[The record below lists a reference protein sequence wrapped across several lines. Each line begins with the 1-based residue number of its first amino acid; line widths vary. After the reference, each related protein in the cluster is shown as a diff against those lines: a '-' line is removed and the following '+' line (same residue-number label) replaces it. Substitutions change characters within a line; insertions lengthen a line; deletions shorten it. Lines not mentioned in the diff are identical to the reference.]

1 MKEILHKNLNY
12 VVFFILLIFL
22 IFLKILNPSFIKS
35 ISFLS
40 FDLYQKVFAEKK
52 NSDVVIIDID
62 EKSLGK
68 FGQFPWNRI
77 VFAEILDKLNQS
89 NPKAIGFDIFFTEKD
104 KQSPDAIIKS
114 YGLVPSD
121 IAELQNLKSPDDIF
135 SEKLKESKSIIAVL
149 GSNVPSHSNYDRKA
163 KARFLSKGGE
173 PKQFTYSYPYSIG
186 SLEVLEKNV
195 KGLGSISF
203 LDQLDGIIRSLPLIV
218 QFNKK
223 MYPTMG
229 LEMVRVGSKQK
240 NIYVELNEVGIQR
253 ISARPHKIDSDPNG
267 IIWIKYKKSDKNQ
280 YISAGDVYDG
290 KFQTDFFKDKY
301 VLIGASAQGLFDLV
315 KNPLGVTIPGV
326 EVHANVIENI
336 LDQSYLVRNPNT
348 YIFELLFSIIVAL
361 ITFILSQKVRPKL
374 SLSIF
379 FGNILA
385 IIIIGFYIYKF
396 RSELVDM
403 SYPIF
408 IVTAT
413 FLTGLYFRFIEE
425 NKIALDNLQKE
436 AKLLKERELA
446 AGVQKS
452 LFPDISKFENFIFA
466 RNVPARDVSGDYFD
480 VVRSTPEEY
489 FFTLADVSGKGVKA
503 GMYMAKASSIFRTL
517 TNLKFPLEKVVFG
530 VNNELVEAKFKGM
543 FVTAVFGKLN
553 IKTGELVFI
562 NAGHESILTFDQNK
576 NYEYIKSEMPPIG
589 IIKYFTESMVK
600 SSTMNLKDK
609 TLVVYTD
616 GVTEGY
622 LKNGEELGAEGVQKI
637 IDGMSEVTPKNI
649 VESIEKELNW
659 GAEKLRDDITCM
671 AININNTE
679 LIKKK

>member
-1 MKEILHKNLNY
+1 MKAFVKKNLNY
-12 VVFFILLIFL
+12 LIFLLLLTLL
-22 IFLKILNPSFIKS
+22 IFLKILNPAFIKS
-35 ISFLS
+35 VSYLS
-40 FDLYQKVFAEKK
+40 FDLYQKIFAQEKD
-52 NSDVVIIDID
+52 SEVVIIDID
-62 EKSLGK
+62 EQSLGK
-68 FGQFPWNRI
+68 FGQFPWNRT
-77 VFAEILDKLNQS
+77 VFAKILDRLNTA

-104 KQSPDAIIKS
+104 KQSPEEIIKS
-114 YGLVPSD
+114 YNLIPTD
-121 IAELQNLKSPDDIF
+121 ITELQKLKGPDDLF
-135 SEKLKESKSIIAVL
+135 AEKLKESKSVIAVL

-173 PKQFTYSYPYSIG
+173 PKQFTYSYPFSIG
-186 SLEVLEKNV
+186 SLEKLEKNV
-195 KGLGSISF
+195 QGLGSISF

-223 MYPTMG
+223 IYPTMG

-240 NIYVELNEVGIQR
+240 NIYVELNEVGIKR
-253 ISARPHKIDSDPNG
+253 ISARPYKVESDPNG
-267 IIWIKYKKSDKNQ
+267 IIWIKYKKSQKKQ

-290 KFQTDFFKDKY
+290 NFEKSFFKNKY

-315 KNPLGVTIPGV
+315 KTPLGITIPGV

-336 LDQSYLVRNPNT
+336 LDQSYLIRNPNT
-348 YIFELLFSIIVAL
+348 YIFELIFSIIVAL
-361 ITFILSQKVRPKL
+361 LTFILSQKIKPKY

-385 IIIIGFYIYKF
+385 IIIIGFSIYKF
-396 RSELVDM
+396 RSELVDF

-408 IVTAT
+408 IVTIT

-425 NKIALDNLQKE
+425 NKMALANLQKE

-466 RNVPARDVSGDYFD
+466 KNVPARDVSGDYFD

-562 NAGHESILTFDQNK
+562 NAGHESILTFDENK

-589 IIKYFTESMVK
+589 IVKYFTESMVK
-600 SSTMNLKDK
+600 SNTINLKDK
-609 TLVVYTD
+609 TFVVYTD

-622 LKNGEELGAEGVQKI
+622 MKNGEELGAEGVQKI
-637 IDGMSEVTPKNI
+637 INEMSQVTPKSI